1 VLTFAMAPAVF
12 LAVALMAAWVPARK
26 ATRVSPM
33 ETLR

>member
-1 VLTFAMAPAVF
+1 VTFVVAPAVF
-12 LAVALMAAWVPARK
+12 LGVALVAAWMPASK